1 MSEPLG
7 SITDVQSFRRRP
19 SAGRTVREVSKVGEV
34 HQSFTGTA
42 RWGETAARA
51 SKSRPFL
58 RWAGGKARF
67 IQLYGHLIP
76 DFNGKYLEPFFG
88 GGAMFFHLSRT
99 QRRPFQTCIGDTNV
113 HVIRTLQELRSRP
126 EQLIDRLG
134 AIQSSY
140 SASLDKTVFYYE
152 LREAFNKNMPRTNA
166 AQFIFLNRTCWN
178 GLWRVNQLGK
188 FNVPFGAP
196 KSDHVVPTADDLIN
210 ASAALQAATMRTT
223 SWQNIIAAAEA
234 GDFVFLDPPY
244 YSDLAPGNASAR
256 ESGKRKYSVREFT
269 EAEHRELART
279 AANLR
284 ERGVH
289 FMLTNSA
296 EAQMVDLYREFRLNV
311 RLTSIPRWINSDA
324 GARHS
329 ITELLVTP

>member
-1 MSEPLG
+1 MQEP
-7 SITDVQSFRRRP
+7 FP
-19 SAGRTVREVSKVGEV
+19 
-34 HQSFTGTA
+34 GTA
-42 RWGETAARA
+42 LWGETAARA

-58 RWAGGKARF
+58 RWAGGKSRF

-76 DFNGKYLEPFFG
+76 DFAGKYLEPFFG

-99 QRRPFQTCIGDTNV
+99 QRRPFRTSIGDTNV
-113 HVIRTLQELRSRP
+113 HVIRTLQELRARP
-126 EQLIDRLG
+126 NQLIDRLG

-140 SASLDKTVFYYE
+140 MCSQDKAAFYYE
-152 LREAFNKNMPRTNA
+152 IREAFNNNLPRTNP

-196 KSDHVVPTADDLIN
+196 KSDYVIPTAEDLNN
-210 ASAALQAATMRTT
+210 ASAALQTATMRTT
-223 SWQNIIAAAEA
+223 SWQNIVAAAEA
-234 GDFVFLDPPY
+234 GDFIFLDPPY
-244 YSDLAPGNASAR
+244 YSDLASAGATSR
-256 ESGKRKYSVREFT
+256 EQGKRKYSVREFT

-279 AANLR
+279 VSTLR

-296 EAQMVDLYREFRLNV
+296 EPEMIELYKDFRLNV
-311 RLTSIPRWINSDA
+311 RLTSIPRWINSDV

-329 ITELLVTP
+329 ITELLVTS